1 MKSDEASNTYLGKLI
16 PVINSASSS
25 ILQNLNPQQR
35 EAVIETEGP
44 VLILAGAGSGKTR
57 VLIYRMA
64 YLLHEKKASPHE
76 ILAMTFTNKAAGE
89 MKERIQQFIKLDH
102 TMWIGTF
109 HSIFSKIL
117 RWEAEKIGYNPN
129 FIIYDTDDQ
138 ESLVKGIMKEM
149 MIPEDRFTA
158 RSILNMIS
166 RAKNNLIGSDTYSPI
181 KESPIDQMVSWIY
194 PEYQKR
200 LRENRA
206 FDFDDLITQPI
217 QLFAAH
223 PDILKKYQSRF
234 KYILVD
240 EYQDTN
246 RAQYLLLYHLARD
259 HRNLCVVG
267 DDDQSIYRWR
277 GADIRN
283 ILEFDKDFPDS
294 KVFRLEQNYRS
305 TQNILHAASS
315 VVEKNQG
322 RKGKKLWS
330 DREEGEK
337 IDLFEVADEREE
349 AQRIVEKIKDEVFRK
364 KRAFCEFAILYRTNA
379 QSRAIED
386 ALRRSGFSYIIVGS
400 VRFYERKEI
409 KDILAYLKFI
419 SNSKDSV
426 SLNRIIN
433 FPLRG
438 IGETTL
444 KKLSIWAKEH
454 NLDLFDAIKQVDR
467 ISDIQSKT
475 KISIENFCTLIDKYI
490 NLRDK
495 ISVNELVHTLVDEA
509 GLLKMYK
516 EDVGIENQ
524 GRVQN
529 IREFLTAVNEYAS
542 SVQEPS
548 LIGFL
553 EEVSLVTDI
562 DSWDNRANAITLMTL
577 HCAKGLEFPVVF
589 ITGLEEGLCPI
600 SRSIDQPE
608 ELEEERRLFYVG
620 LTRAKEKIYLFHARK
635 RNLFI
640 EGASSLPSRFL
651 DELDASVVE
660 RTYLYQN
667 NHRGIVPVSAYD
679 RRENDRDSQPDYE
692 SFSQEEVSLHPG
704 QWINHDQYGR
714 GQIKRIEGI
723 GEKQRVTVAFA
734 EKLEKKFV
742 VKYARFTIL

>member
-1 MKSDEASNTYLGKLI
+1 M
-16 PVINSASSS
+16 
-25 ILQNLNPQQR
+25 
-35 EAVIETEGP
+35 
-44 VLILAGAGSGKTR
+44 LILAGAGSGKTR
-57 VLIYRMA
+57 VLTYRMA
-64 YLLHEKKASPHE
+64 YLLHERKASPYE

-117 RWEAEKIGYNPN
+117 RWEAEKIGYSPN

-149 MIPEDRFTA
+149 MIPEEQFSA
-158 RSILNMIS
+158 RSILQMIS
-166 RAKNNLIGSDTYSPI
+166 RAKNNLIDSDTYSPI
-181 KESPIDQMVSWIY
+181 RESRFDQVVSWIY

-200 LRENRA
+200 LRTNSA

-217 QLFAAH
+217 RLFATH

-246 RAQYLLLYHLARD
+246 RAQYLLLYHLSRG

-305 TQNILHAASS
+305 TQNILQAASS
-315 VVEKNQG
+315 VVAMNQG

-330 DREEGEK
+330 DREKGEK
-337 IDLFEVADEREE
+337 IDLFEVANEREE
-349 AQRIVEKIKDEVFRK
+349 AQRVIEKIKDEVFRK
-364 KRAFCEFAILYRTNA
+364 KRTFCEFAILYRTNA
-379 QSRAIED
+379 QSRALED
-386 ALRRSGFSYIIVGS
+386 ALRRNGFSYIIVGS

-409 KDILAYLKFI
+409 KEILAYLKLI
-419 SNSKDSV
+419 SNPKDSI
-426 SLNRIIN
+426 SLKRIIN

-444 KKLSIWAKEH
+444 KKLGIWAKEH
-454 NLDLFDAIKQVDR
+454 DLDLFDAIKQVDH

-475 KISIENFCTLIDKYI
+475 KISIENFCTLINKYI

-516 EDVGIENQ
+516 EDVSIESQ

-542 SVQEPS
+542 SVKEPS

-562 DSWDNRANAITLMTL
+562 DSWDNRSNAITLMTL

-620 LTRAKEKIYLFHARK
+620 LTRAKEKLYLFHARK

-651 DELDASVVE
+651 EELDSSVVE
-660 RTYLYQN
+660 RTYLYQD
-667 NHRGIVPVSAYD
+667 NHRGTYEASTYNGRD
-679 RRENDRDSQPDYE
+679 DRDSQPDYE
-692 SFSQEEVSLHPG
+692 SFSQEEVSLYPG
-704 QWINHDQYGR
+704 LWVNHDQYGR

-734 EKLEKKFV
+734 AKLEKKFV